1 MNPSI
6 KAVSN
11 FLNNLLD
18 REHSQN
24 KPLTIPNIQGTWG
37 LKYKVL
43 RVEREENIPQKLAP
57 DYFESKYK
65 FRYAIDGL
73 EQDKNKNAKLIIKQD
88 KEDKRFCVIF
98 EQELPGSIRPI
109 VGYRPGI
116 LTFHGIHDNG
126 FLWELTTPDYDDNG
140 VFKLIFL
147 SGPDN
152 KPQIMNGIY
161 SESGYSELGEIQ
173 APTVGNVEYTKI
185 NSSIK
190 LPENVITRC
199 VPYEIDLDRN
209 YFLMESDN
217 FITERS
223 VENNDD
229 NLEISEFFYNRLI
242 LHKTTLNKEELEQ
255 FSKDQGVNFQY
266 AYNFQGPLFNV
277 EKTEIIGMI
286 TTINGYKVEKG
297 VNECIVKARYRFF
310 EKSITLDKAF
320 EIRDY
325 VETKTDYM
333 KKYKLTGKEAKNFI
347 EFTSYYQGK
356 LNTNNFLLGELT
368 IPSDQITTNLKP
380 KQLLTRAGEN
390 TDSDYELKLSAQ
402 SNGDLIVKRRFNE
415 IDFL

>member
-6 KAVSN
+6 KVALN

-18 REHSQN
+18 KEPSPN
-24 KPLTIPNIQGTWG
+24 KPLTIPDIQGTWG

-43 RVEREENIPQKLAP
+43 RVEREENIPQNLAP

-116 LTFHGIHDNG
+116 ITFHGIHDNG

-140 VFKLIFL
+140 VFKLVFL
-147 SGPDN
+147 SGSDN

-185 NSSIK
+185 NSSIR
-190 LPENVITRC
+190 LPENVMTRC
-199 VPYEIDLDRN
+199 VPYEIDLEKK
-209 YFLMESDN
+209 YFLSESDN

-223 VENNDD
+223 VENNDN
-229 NLEISEFFYNRLI
+229 NLEMTEFFYNRLI
-242 LHKTTLNKEELEQ
+242 LEQMTLPKEELEQ

-266 AYNFQGPLFNV
+266 AYNFQGPLFNKG
-277 EKTEIIGMI
+277 KTKIIGMLI
-286 TTINGYKVEKG
+286 SINGYKVEKG
-297 VNECIVKARYRFF
+297 INNCKVRIRYRLF
-310 EKSITLDKAF
+310 KTHIPLDKPF
-320 EIRDY
+320 KIEDY
-325 VETKTDYM
+325 IDTKPDYM
-333 KKYKLTGKEAKNFI
+333 SKYKLKKEDAINFI

-368 IPSDQITTNLKP
+368 IPSDQITTNLNP
-380 KQLLTRAGEN
+380 KQLLTKPGEN
-390 TDSDYELKLSAQ
+390 AQDNNLKLSAQ
-402 SNGDLIVKRRFNE
+402 SNGDMIVK
-415 IDFL
+415 LGYM

>member
-1 MNPSI
+1 
-6 KAVSN
+6 
-11 FLNNLLD
+11 
-18 REHSQN
+18 
-24 KPLTIPNIQGTWG
+24 
-37 LKYKVL
+37 
-43 RVEREENIPQKLAP
+43 
-57 DYFESKYK
+57 
-65 FRYAIDGL
+65 
-73 EQDKNKNAKLIIKQD
+73 
-88 KEDKRFCVIF
+88 
-98 EQELPGSIRPI
+98 
-109 VGYRPGI
+109 
-116 LTFHGIHDNG
+116 
-126 FLWELTTPDYDDNG
+126 
-140 VFKLIFL
+140 
-147 SGPDN
+147 
-152 KPQIMNGIY
+152 MNGIY

>member
-65 FRYAIDGL
+65 FRYAIEGL